1 MWAAEFSNNGKYL
14 AVAGQDKRVRVWA
27 IISKAED
34 RHAHETE
41 EEARNDQT
49 AVRLSAP
56 VFKTHPIRLYEGH
69 TASIVDLSWSKV
81 CFRQRPQKVDC
92 TLLIEPQYRM
102 ISYLLLLW
110 TKLCAS
116 GMLRGMNVYVV
127 SNMEI
132 LSRLLNFTLVMI
144 AFS

>member
-1 MWAAEFSNNGKYL
+1 MFLAQDLKGSPAEAELDSAEFEASAKGNKAVWAAEFSKNGKYL

-27 IISKAED
+27 IISMAED

-41 EEARNDQT
+41 EEARNGQT

-81 CFRQRPQKVDC
+81 CFRQ
-92 TLLIEPQYRM
+92 
-102 ISYLLLLW
+102 
-110 TKLCAS
+110 
-116 GMLRGMNVYVV
+116 
-127 SNMEI
+127 
-132 LSRLLNFTLVMI
+132 
-144 AFS
+144 